1 MSENIKY
8 LTVDNFDEE
17 VLKASQPVLVDF
29 YADWCGPCQALGPV
43 IDNLADKYAGKIKIA
58 KLNIDEHRKV
68 ALTYRVMSIPTLF
81 FFKDGEIV
89 ERITG
94 ALPQAA
100 LEQKLD
106 ALL

>member
-29 YADWCGPCQALGPV
+29 YADWCGPCQALGPI

>member
-1 MSENIKY
+1 MKY

-29 YADWCGPCQALGPV
+29 YADWCGPCQALGPI